1 MGKTMP
7 TSPSIQE
14 CVCTLSGGKRHASI
28 HFSVA
33 ESYSLGSDKETN
45 PGMQTTHVTHV
56 SGHHSTSG
64 HTWQAEDTQESLLSS
79 HQLYTWNWGAFAAHP
94 STPTNLNKSWLCW
107 PLPQPNPHRW
117 GADGGEP
124 SQGKNITAGRGKS
137 WQVTFKKT
145 GFFKMFSLVLKKK
158 NYKGKSD
165 NQRMHGLW
173 GRKVGN
179 WVRKGKGLTK
189 HHFEKRDVSKS
200 MGPKDMFPEM
210 LIDEYI
216 PFTENRLKTRILFLS
231 WGEL

>member
-158 NYKGKSD
+158 KITKA
-165 NQRMHGLW
+165 NQI
-173 GRKVGN
+173 
-179 WVRKGKGLTK
+179 TK
-189 HHFEKRDVSKS
+189 ECMVCEGEK
-200 MGPKDMFPEM
+200 
-210 LIDEYI
+210 
-216 PFTENRLKTRILFLS
+216 
-231 WGEL
+231 